1 MTTNRAKWGDK
12 DMQVIIG
19 NLLRGGILLS
29 TLIVILGGI
38 VYLWRHGAQ
47 LPEYKTFHS
56 QPQAFRT
63 IPGIFRSVWEGKGR
77 GIIQLGVLVLIATPV
92 VRVAFSVLGYLR
104 EKDYLYMVITLL
116 VLGIILFSMMGG
128 LGG

>member
-1 MTTNRAKWGDK
+1 MTMKPAKWGDK

-19 NLLRGGILLS
+19 NLLRGGVLLS

-38 VYLWRHGAQ
+38 VYLWRHGEQ
-47 LPEYKTFHS
+47 LPEYKTFHG
-56 QPQAFRT
+56 QPMAFRT
-63 IPGIFRSVWEGKGR
+63 IPGIFQSVFEGKGR
-77 GIIQLGVLVLIATPV
+77 GIIQLGVLVLIATPF
-92 VRVAFSVLGYLR
+92 VRVAFSIFGYFR
-104 EKDYLYMVITLL
+104 EKDYLYMGVTLL